1 MEESK
6 AIYRHKSDTTINVR
20 VSTDWRDLIDTAA
33 NALGKTRT
41 DFIIESAR
49 RDALDV
55 LLDRRFFSLDDAQY
69 KAFSDAL
76 DNPPPPNEKL
86 KHLMASKAPWEK

>member
-1 MEESK
+1 MTPAAAVARIRD
-6 AIYRHKSDTTINVR
+6 AIFTLVAGVAGLPDAL
-20 VSTDWRDLIDTAA
+20 STWAEAA
-33 NALGKTRT
+33 SST

-69 KAFSDAL
+69 KEFAKAL

-86 KHLMASKAPWEK
+86 KRLMASKAPWEK